1 MKQLALVLVAVSVAL
16 ALLASNLRPDAFFV
30 GDPGVKLIA
39 TRAALRTPST
49 PLDIPLP
56 RIGRDAVPHVEPFF
70 AVHDNTHA
78 HAVTSEAFPLLSAP
92 LLAMLGLRGLYVLP
106 ALGVIATLAACA
118 WLGFVLDARRSGALV
133 ATTAALLR
141 AFFRYPWMTLGVML
155 RIHYHALRLWLKH
168 VPFFAKPL
176 PPAEDTTR

>member
-1 MKQLALVLVAVSVAL
+1 MKQLALVLVAVSIAL

-106 ALGVIATLAACA
+106 ALGVVATLAACA
-118 WLGFVLDARRSGALV
+118 WLGFVLVGMWLGRGPSTAPDGHRRLAIVGGVALV
-133 ATTAALLR
+133 ATETA
-141 AFFRYPWMTLGVML
+141 G
-155 RIHYHALRLWLKH
+155 
-168 VPFFAKPL
+168 
-176 PPAEDTTR
+176 